1 MKRFGLTRLTLG
13 AAMVI
18 VGGVLAALS
27 SAQAASASPCVGV
40 LNQSGCQPAPWNGQL
55 MDTWDI
61 PGSYGGW
68 VNTPVACDPITTQCR
83 MWAQP

>member
-1 MKRFGLTRLTLG
+1 MRRLGLTGLTLS
-13 AAMVI
+13 AATAMV
-18 VGGVLAALS
+18 GGAVAALLI
-27 SAQAASASPCVGV
+27 APGASASPCVGV

-55 MDTWDI
+55 MNTWDI

>member
-18 VGGVLAALS
+18 VGGVLALS